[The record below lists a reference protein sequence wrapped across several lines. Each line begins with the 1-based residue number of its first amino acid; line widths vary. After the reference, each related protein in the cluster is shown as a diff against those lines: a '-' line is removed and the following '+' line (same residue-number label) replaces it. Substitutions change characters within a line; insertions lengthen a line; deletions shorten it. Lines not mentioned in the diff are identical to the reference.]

1 MKKILMILILVFI
14 IAGNT
19 LAMNPVDYLIVYQYS
34 LIQDGKTDKS
44 ISKIYCQG
52 NTKVR
57 MEMENFFWKKTNGD
71 EVSSK
76 SLSISI
82 IRLDRKVNWLLDLEK
97 KICRELPITPQSLNK
112 NPNYS
117 LQNWKN
123 KLTKIGEEK
132 FLNYDCEVYTS
143 IGSYPSKY
151 WFSKDYNI
159 MLKTESEIEGNKS
172 IIEAVELR
180 FEKQNDS
187 LFEIPQDYEVIK
199 LKVTT
204 QEELDK
210 QPPVT
215 LSDIEKSLFADMK
228 SLQIGLSKFGR
239 FRELAA
245 DEIKIIRDS
254 FISGSDLAEVTNKEI
269 SEVWKINENPT
280 FILKCSGNLVCNFW
294 YDKVSGY
301 IFVNKSAVFHKE
313 WKEHEMDFKWLK
325 KYAQGAYKF
334 KPSKEFEIILK

>member
-1 MKKILMILILVFI
+1 MRIEI
-14 IAGNT
+14 
-19 LAMNPVDYLIVYQYS
+19 
-34 LIQDGKTDKS
+34 
-44 ISKIYCQG
+44 
-52 NTKVR
+52 
-57 MEMENFFWKKTNGD
+57 ENFFWKRTNGD
-71 EVSSK
+71 EVSSN

-143 IGSYPSKY
+143 TGSYPSKY

-187 LFEIPQDYEVIK
+187 LFEIPQITSFK
-199 LKVTT
+199 LKVKRKRT
-204 QEELDK
+204 
-210 QPPVT
+210 
-215 LSDIEKSLFADMK
+215 
-228 SLQIGLSKFGR
+228 
-239 FRELAA
+239 
-245 DEIKIIRDS
+245 
-254 FISGSDLAEVTNKEI
+254 
-269 SEVWKINENPT
+269 
-280 FILKCSGNLVCNFW
+280 
-294 YDKVSGY
+294 
-301 IFVNKSAVFHKE
+301 
-313 WKEHEMDFKWLK
+313 
-325 KYAQGAYKF
+325 
-334 KPSKEFEIILK
+334 